1 MANGSHGIE
10 LRGAATAP
18 RIGGNRGFF
27 GRMFE
32 GLDPFSPTDAKLR
45 RLADGMKDTAAFQ
58 PQGDNPNLPAG
69 FTYFGQFV
77 DHDLTLDR
85 SPLSEQEQDPEAI
98 ENFRTPRFD
107 LDSLYGRGPR
117 FDGRMYTPGSG
128 RTKLKEGRNT
138 GAGLEREDLPRDGDG
153 LALIGDERNDENVIV
168 SQLHLTFIRFHNR
181 VVDRV
186 RRKQGLQDRALFRE
200 AYRIVRW
207 HYQWV
212 VVHDFLRRVV
222 GKPMVDDILRPNATV
237 PVKLDFFSPGAKA
250 FMPVEFSAAAY
261 RFGHSAVR
269 GRYVINQTVPELPIF
284 SGKKNP
290 GQLEAFHGERPMPRF
305 WTVSWPFF
313 FELDRFE
320 SQLSRKIDHKL
331 APGLFTL
338 TGQDPGQRSLALRN
352 LRRGR
357 QLGLPSGEDV
367 AEAMGEQKLTRA
379 QLGASPPTP
388 LWFYLLREAAV
399 KGDPPG
405 QRLGPVG
412 GRIVAE
418 TFLGLMLAD
427 EQSYVS
433 QRPTWTP
440 EDDALGQRPVT
451 DMARL
456 IRFAAP
462 KQARRF

>member
-10 LRGAATAP
+10 LRGAAVAP
-18 RIGGNRGFF
+18 KIGGNRGFF

-45 RLADGMKDTAAFQ
+45 RLADRMKDAAAFD
-58 PQGDNPNLPAG
+58 PQDDNPNLPAG
-69 FTYFGQFV
+69 FTYLGQFV
-77 DHDLTLDR
+77 DHDLTLDN
-85 SPLSEQEQDPEAI
+85 SPLSEQEQDPDAI

-117 FDGRMYTPGSG
+117 HDGRMYTPGSN

-138 GAGLEREDLPRDGDG
+138 GAQLEREDLPRDGDG
-153 LALIGDERNDENVIV
+153 LALIGDGRNDENVIV

-181 VVDRV
+181 VVDHV
-186 RRKQGLQDRALFRE
+186 RRKQGLTEDKLFRE

-207 HYQWV
+207 HYQWI
-212 VVHDFLRRVV
+212 VVHDFLRRLV
-222 GKPMVDDILRPNATV
+222 GKQMVDDILKPSAAV

-261 RFGHSAVR
+261 RFGHSGVR
-269 GRYVINQTVPELPIF
+269 PTYDINQTVVGLPIF
-284 SGKKNP
+284 SRKKNP
-290 GQLEAFHGERPMPRF
+290 GPLEAFHGNRPMPKF
-305 WTVSWPFF
+305 WTVSWPLF
-313 FELDRFE
+313 FELDRFAF
-320 SQLSRKIDHKL
+320 QRSRKINDKL

-338 TGQDPGQRSLALRN
+338 TGQKPGERSLALRN

-379 QLGASPPTP
+379 QLGAQPPTP
-388 LWFYLLREAAV
+388 LWFYILREAAV

-427 EQSYVS
+427 EQSFVS
-433 QRPTWTP
+433 KRPKWTP
-440 EDDALGQRPVT
+440 EDDKLAQRPVT